1 MSLFITLW
9 KRINKKEKIS
19 KKILR
24 KVFTTDN
31 NYYIIKT
38 VKKIKQKITNS

>member
-1 MSLFITLW
+1 MEINYFI
-9 KRINKKEKIS
+9 RKKY
-19 KKILR
+19 KKFFK

-38 VKKIKQKITNS
+38 VKKIKTKDKKKS